1 MILKVNDEFKDQ
13 KFDLKKVYFFSKFF
27 SIQNPID
34 FNRLTS
40 IMDVYEDRIV
50 DLKKP
55 NLIKMLNLQI
65 MPDALN
71 IQNTIKGLLTE
82 SFNMN
87 TAIFASLN
95 KNGISE
101 THHILNYK
109 VK

>member
-1 MILKVNDEFKDQ
+1 MVEDKITFMILKVNDEFKDQ

-65 MPDALN
+65 MPDALEYS
-71 IQNTIKGLLTE
+71 KYDK
-82 SFNMN
+82 
-87 TAIFASLN
+87 SLIDR
-95 KNGISE
+95 KF
-101 THHILNYK
+101 
-109 VK
+109 